1 MATEQPVFNIEEF
14 ENKYKDFFTELG
26 YCYRCIK
33 QTCLCLPYV
42 KGQTLREIYGKDF
55 VFQIYIDPTDDTL

>member
-1 MATEQPVFNIEEF
+1 MATEQPVFNLEEF
-14 ENKYKDFFTELG
+14 ENKYKDFFTKLG

-33 QTCLCLPYV
+33 KTCSCSCIQYV

-55 VFQIYIDPTDDTL
+55 DFVFDPTK